1 MMGLIEN
8 LNNQSVG
15 EDRILIGEDLKSG
28 SSTADE
34 DNDDGADDNDQHQH
48 QNSIHLEL
56 TFRKFD
62 NCNFISGFVCAFF
75 LKICYIMA
83 SFLLCV

>member
-1 MMGLIEN
+1 MYTA
-8 LNNQSVG
+8 
-15 EDRILIGEDLKSG
+15 ILLGEDLKSS

-62 NCNFISGFVCAFF
+62 KLQFYKQICVRLFFKDLLYNCKFSFVC
-75 LKICYIMA
+75 IDEC
-83 SFLLCV
+83 

>member
-1 MMGLIEN
+1 MYTA
-8 LNNQSVG
+8 
-15 EDRILIGEDLKSG
+15 ILLGEDLKSG

-75 LKICYIMA
+75 FKDLLYNGKF
-83 SFLLCV
+83 SFVCIDEC